1 MRATDQAGAT
11 SCPFTAAGYAP
22 AMTSGGTHIGGGA
35 HADAPGTAAAVEQ
48 RQLGHSGGKLRTI
61 DCIAQSL
68 AVGPIFSAAV
78 IGFILA
84 DLSGGVGPFVI
95 ILTTVGILGL
105 GYLISELAKRFSG
118 TGTVY
123 EYVAHTLGK
132 KPAVFSAGA
141 YHLAA
146 ISLYT
151 GIPIIG
157 SIFIKSFL
165 ATHMNYD
172 PPWWLAALAV
182 LVFTIG
188 VNLIGVQVSVRTQL
202 LIIIASLVPFL
213 ILAVAIILEGGTTGN
228 TASVF
233 NPDSIAE
240 GGSVFKGLLFAIL
253 MFVGFELAAALGEE
267 TERPQRSIPIAIIA
281 TILIC
286 GAFYALTQYVGT
298 VGSGGLDALPFD
310 FAVLGETYVDRW
322 LSVLIELAIILDI
335 LAVGIGFTAATSRGL
350 FTLAR
355 DGLLPSRLAAVNRK
369 DVPSAATYA
378 VGALGLAVIIIGLLV
393 YGTAVPTDASGAI
406 IGPPDVFNEFTVTST
421 IGAFVICIVYVLVA
435 LGGITYFAFR
445 DNVPGAVLAGVV
457 GLITA
462 GAGVAAQF
470 IDGTAPVG
478 DALWGRHLGLVLLA
492 VVLVWLIANLVARPA
507 RVAAAGDRALRYDLG
522 QRV

>member
-1 MRATDQAGAT
+1 M
-11 SCPFTAAGYAP
+11 
-22 AMTSGGTHIGGGA
+22 GGRA
-35 HADAPGTAAAVEQ
+35 HADAPGPRATVE
-48 RQLGHSGGKLRTI
+48 LGHSGGKLRTI
-61 DCIAQSL
+61 DCIAESL
-68 AVGPIFSAAV
+68 AVGPIFSAAA
-78 IGFILA
+78 IGAILA
-84 DLSGGVGPFVI
+84 GLSGGVGPFVI

-118 TGTVY
+118 SGTVY
-123 EYVAHTLGK
+123 EYVAHTLGR
-132 KPAVFSAGA
+132 KPAVFAAGA

-146 ISLYT
+146 ISLYA

-157 SIFIKSFL
+157 GIFIKSFL
-165 ATHMNYD
+165 AAHVSYD

-202 LIIIASLVPFL
+202 LIIIVSLVPFL

-228 TASVF
+228 TVSVF
-233 NPDSIAE
+233 NPDNIAE

-253 MFVGFELAAALGEE
+253 MFVGFELAGALGEE

-281 TILIC
+281 TILIV

-298 VGSGGLDALPFD
+298 IGSGGPDELPFD

-322 LSVLIELAIILDI
+322 LGVLIELAVILDI

-355 DGLLPSRLAAVNRK
+355 DGLLPARLAAVNRA
-369 DVPSAATYA
+369 DVPTVATYT
-378 VGALGLAVIIIGLLV
+378 VGAIALAVIVIGLFV
-393 YGTAVPTDASGAI
+393 YGTGAPVDDTGAI
-406 IGPPDVFNEFTVTST
+406 IGPPDALNTFFVTST

-435 LGGITYFAFR
+435 VGGITYFAFR
-445 DNVPGAVLAGVV
+445 ESVPGAVLAGLV
-457 GLITA
+457 GLVTA
-462 GAGVAAQF
+462 AAGVAAQF

-478 DALWGRHLGLVLLA
+478 DALWGRHLGLVLVA
-492 VVLVWLIANLVARPA
+492 VVAVWLIVNIIVNPA
-507 RVAAAGDRALRYDLG
+507 RVAAAGDHARRYDLG
-522 QRV
+522 RPLS